1 MVLNWKSSPITFDPS
16 AISARV
22 LVERARTEGGLK
34 IELTWRPFELIR
46 TCLPEGVDIAH
57 ALGFPES
64 ALEQMERQ
72 FQLRAQE
79 LGLPVGG
86 KRRLVNTHDA
96 LLLTEWTA
104 KPLPHPAPADCS
116 RLSRLFRRGRQFDGG
131 GRFADICLKAE
142 LPADEALAQMRDPE
156 YEKRLA
162 ASMDRARAFGIT
174 ATPTFLFEN
183 GERITGALPYE
194 VFVQALREFASRS

>member
-1 MVLNWKSSPITFDPS
+1 MHPYTP
-16 AISARV
+16 A
-22 LVERARTEGGLK
+22 
-34 IELTWRPFELIR
+34 
-46 TCLPEGVDIAH
+46 EGVDIAH

-96 LLLTEWTA
+96 LLLTEWTREA
-104 KPLPHPAPADCS
+104 APGALP
-116 RLSRLFRRGRQFDGG
+116 RLIAAVYHAY
-131 GRFADICLKAE
+131 FAEAANLTEEAVLRDICLKAE